1 LVDAL
6 GSESG
11 ALELDSDRLRRE
23 VRGHCQDTLYCAKP
37 VLDSATGVLA
47 GNGANRPDPMPIPL
61 TNLRAGGPCQFLD
74 TVEGD
79 DVRVVVEA
87 EDRGRAVFHDVRFC
101 HSASLSQQFLQ
112 PLNTGVARI
121 GDVRQ
126 EDGKVDSN
134 SVHVDTLEASPR
146 SLFDYRDSVHAE
158 VR

>member
-1 LVDAL
+1 
-6 GSESG
+6 
-11 ALELDSDRLRRE
+11 
-23 VRGHCQDTLYCAKP
+23 
-37 VLDSATGVLA
+37 
-47 GNGANRPDPMPIPL
+47 
-61 TNLRAGGPCQFLD
+61 
-74 TVEGD
+74 
-79 DVRVVVEA
+79 
-87 EDRGRAVFHDVRFC
+87 
-101 HSASLSQQFLQ
+101 LQ